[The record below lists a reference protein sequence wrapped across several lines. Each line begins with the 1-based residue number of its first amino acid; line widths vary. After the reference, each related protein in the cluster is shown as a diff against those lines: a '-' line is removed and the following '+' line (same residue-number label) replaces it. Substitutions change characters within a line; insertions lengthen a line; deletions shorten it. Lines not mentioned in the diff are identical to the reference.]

1 MNVAKKTFSQKPAD
15 VQRKWLLIDASE
27 STLGRVAS
35 FAAERLIG
43 KDKPT
48 FTPHVDG
55 GDFIVIINAAKVG
68 ITGDKLEQKK
78 YYRHTGY
85 PGGIKEKSLG
95 DVMANNPADAIA
107 AAVRGMLPKNK
118 HVDGRMARLRIF
130 AGAEHNHEAQKPEK
144 IKIGAANG

>member
-1 MNVAKKTFSQKPAD
+1 MNVGKKTFSQKPAD

-78 YYRHTGY
+78 YYRHSGY

-95 DVMANNPADAIA
+95 DVMASNPADAIA

>member
-1 MNVAKKTFSQKPAD
+1 MSVGKKTFSQKPAD
-15 VQRKWLLIDASE
+15 VQRRWLLIDASE

-78 YYRHTGY
+78 YYRHSGY

-95 DVMANNPADAIA
+95 DVMAKNPADAIA

-118 HVDGRMARLRIF
+118 HVVGRMARLRIF

>member
-27 STLGRVAS
+27 STLGRIAS
-35 FAAERLIG
+35 LAAERLIG
-43 KDKPT
+43 KDKPS

-55 GDFIVIINAAKVG
+55 GDYVVIVNAANVG

-95 DVMANNPADAIA
+95 EVMENNPADAIA
-107 AAVRGMLPKNK
+107 AAVKGMLPKNK
-118 HVDGRMARLRIF
+118 LVDGRMARLKIY

-144 IKIGAANG
+144 IGVANG

>member
-1 MNVAKKTFSQKPAD
+1 MNVTKKTFSQKPAD
-15 VQRKWLLIDASE
+15 VQRNWLLIDASE

-35 FAAERLIG
+35 LAAERLIG
-43 KDKPT
+43 KDKPS

-55 GDFIVIINAAKVG
+55 GDYIVIVNAAHVG

-85 PGGIKEKSLG
+85 PGGIKEKSLSE
-95 DVMANNPADAIA
+95 VMANNPADAIA

-118 HVDGRMARLRIF
+118 LMDGRMARLKIYS
-130 AGAEHNHEAQKPEK
+130 GAEHNHEAQKPVK
-144 IKIGAANG
+144 MGVK